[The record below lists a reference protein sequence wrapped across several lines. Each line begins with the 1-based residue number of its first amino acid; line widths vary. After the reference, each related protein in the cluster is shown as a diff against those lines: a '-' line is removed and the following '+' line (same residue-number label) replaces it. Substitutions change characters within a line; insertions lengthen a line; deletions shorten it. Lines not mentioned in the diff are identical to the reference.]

1 MSIES
6 PPPQEKLGV
15 AAGGKVFAVF
25 DWRPENPDELS
36 FDIGEEVVVARKG
49 DEVEKDWWWC
59 AKTEKVN

>member
-1 MSIES
+1 MSFES
-6 PPPQEKLGV
+6 PPSQEKLGV

-59 AKTEKVN
+59 AKEKVN